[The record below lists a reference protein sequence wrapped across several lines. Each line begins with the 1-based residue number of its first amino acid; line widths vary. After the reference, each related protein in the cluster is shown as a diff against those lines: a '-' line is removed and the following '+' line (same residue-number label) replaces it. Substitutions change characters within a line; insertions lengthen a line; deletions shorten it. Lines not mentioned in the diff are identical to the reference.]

1 MVDSVD
7 WRHLFVWTVTRKID
21 FRNLRGIEMKTS
33 TNVLWLALAIVAA
46 LGLLSAPIT
55 YGFGEDA
62 FSVSVAISGVAI
74 TLLLLMAILTLWVE
88 GARANSGILFGV
100 FLGLVAAGGLA
111 FAFDATDLALMAGS
125 AGATG
130 IIVTGIFASP
140 GKRVTVTQH

>member
-1 MVDSVD
+1 
-7 WRHLFVWTVTRKID
+7 
-21 FRNLRGIEMKTS
+21 MKTS
-33 TNVLWLALAIVAA
+33 TNVLWFALAIAAA

-55 YGFGEDA
+55 YGFGEDV

-74 TLLLLMAILTLWVE
+74 TLLFLMAILTLWVE